1 MTKVKIC
8 GLMTPG
14 DVAAV
19 NEFKPD
25 YAGFIFAP
33 SRRRLTIDRAKELC
47 ERLSSDIKKVGVFV
61 NEDPEVINRT
71 KKLCCL
77 DVIQIYNDD
86 NKIDALLDG
95 EIWLGV
101 RVKDEDSLSVLRS
114 VKADAYLLDAY
125 NPNAYGGTG
134 EVFNWTL
141 AKKAVEKTKIILAGG
156 LTPENV
162 AEAVKTVC
170 PYAVDVSS
178 GVETDGIKDKDKIRR
193 FIEKVRY
200 TV

>member
-47 ERLSSDIKKVGVFV
+47 ERLSSDIKRVGVFV

-71 KKLCCL
+71 KKQCSL

>member
-8 GLMTPG
+8 GLTTPE

-47 ERLSSDIKKVGVFV
+47 ERLNSDIKKVGVFV

-71 KKLCCL
+71 KKLCSL

-86 NKIDALLDG
+86 NKMDALLDG

-125 NPNAYGGTG
+125 NTNAYGGTG

>member
-8 GLMTPG
+8 GLMTLE
-14 DVAAV
+14 DADAV

-33 SRRRLTIDRAKELC
+33 SRRRLAVERAKELC
-47 ERLSSDIKKVGVFV
+47 ERLNGDIKKVGVFV

-71 KKLCCL
+71 MQLCCL

-86 NKIDALLDG
+86 NKIDSSLEG

-101 RVKDEDSLSVLRS
+101 RVKDEDSLSVLHS

-141 AKKAVEKTKIILAGG
+141 AKKAAEKARIVLAGG
-156 LTPENV
+156 LTADNV
-162 AEAVKTVC
+162 AEAVKTAC

-193 FIEKVRY
+193 FIENVRY